1 MRTLAKTTN
10 MDRMEW
16 LELRRKGIGGSDVS
30 IIAGINKFK
39 SVFQL
44 WLEKTGHVELEETD
58 SEYAYFGTILEPL
71 VKKEFMRRTGK
82 KIRARNE
89 ILQSETYPFML
100 CDLDG
105 VIYEDG
111 EMCIFEAKTASAY
124 KQDVWERGVPVEY
137 ILQVQ
142 HYMAVTGAKKAYV
155 AALVGGNHFYTHMVS
170 RDEELIRMIIAME
183 KEFWERNV
191 LAGEEPVPDGSEA
204 TTAYINEKY
213 RKCNGKTIELPEEA
227 LEIVCRYEDI
237 SQQMKEIGERKE
249 TLANQLRN
257 YLGENESGMVGGK
270 VVTWK
275 QLTRKYFDTKRL
287 EKEKQDIYEEYLT
300 ESRYRRLTVA

>member
-1 MRTLAKTTN
+1 
-10 MDRMEW
+10 
-16 LELRRKGIGGSDVS
+16 
-30 IIAGINKFK
+30 
-39 SVFQL
+39 
-44 WLEKTGHVELEETD
+44 
-58 SEYAYFGTILEPL
+58 
-71 VKKEFMRRTGK
+71 
-82 KIRARNE
+82 
-89 ILQSETYPFML
+89 ML